1 MLRIPEKGGKAP
13 PARQM
18 IYFRNVLG
26 PIFVLWPRPGEFLRR
41 LIHFENVQRATFSP
55 PDAPEWT
62 LPSKI
67 HELSN
72 SLLDLAAG
80 ASKRKKKIRPAADFS
95 VDGIYKKALSCRQL
109 SVKKVSSP

>member
-80 ASKRKKKIRPAADFS
+80 ASKRKKKFDQLPIFLLTAS
-95 VDGIYKKALSCRQL
+95 TKKR
-109 SVKKVSSP
+109 